1 MCIFS
6 RLSFQYKI
14 KSSMRKHFL
23 LPLGGEF
30 NVMLPKLIAVGN
42 CRLAKELVKLIKH
55 ADIKTHQR
63 NLLLQTMK

>member
-1 MCIFS
+1 
-6 RLSFQYKI
+6 
-14 KSSMRKHFL
+14 MRKHFL

-30 NVMLPKLIAVGN
+30 NVMSPKLIAVGN